1 MHMQP
6 DTQEQQFWGQVEQS
20 PGPMALQHQSQAG
33 TMGQPI
39 QTEQHVVPLSVP
51 KFKHMSRVAST
62 VLFLTGFL
70 IYFVA
75 YYLEVLKGNGE
86 IMAGG
91 ELICC
96 LFFNTALV
104 FEIIFYLKMFEHN
117 NTYQKGNTWSIVNII
132 LIGALTM
139 AGMFYLV
146 LLSSGASF

>member
-6 DTQEQQFWGQVEQS
+6 DPQERKFWGQVEQS
-20 PGPMALQHQSQAG
+20 PDPVALQHQSQAG
-33 TMGQPI
+33 TIVQPI
-39 QTEQHVVPLSVP
+39 QTEQHVVPLAVP

-75 YYLEVLKGNGE
+75 FYFEVLDGDGE

-91 ELICC
+91 ELMCC

-104 FEIIFYLKMFEHN
+104 FEIIFYLKMLEHN
-117 NTYQKGNTWSIVNII
+117 DTYQTGKTWTVVNIVVV
-132 LIGALTM
+132 GTVTM

-146 LLSSGASF
+146 LLLSGASF